1 MKRILMKMQETAQRY
16 VEILAEILKV
26 DVTIIDAN
34 CIRIG
39 GSGRMRNRIGD
50 MSSYG
55 YVVKSAI
62 EHKELTIMDD
72 PKKSGICRVCPK
84 LSVCDNICE
93 VWLPLCVDEEVIGV
107 LGFVCFEESQKQ
119 HFFGNREVFIRFLN
133 QFGELLESKAKDIL
147 NEGRNQ
153 NVILLLENILNKVD
167 SGILVMDQN
176 LKISRINQAGKKL
189 LFIQELN
196 HKLPPIT
203 FHETGNQVQDLL
215 EYSLQIGGFTYLLA
229 GRFYDLDMEEY
240 RKLFVFQKADL
251 TSDEND
257 GAGVR
262 VKPRELNRI
271 LGVSSAVVSIREKIQ
286 IVAPSVS
293 NVLITGESGTG
304 KELVAVA
311 LHGESDRSNYPFVA
325 VNCASIPENLLESE
339 LFGYVKGAFTGA
351 DAKGRTG
358 LFEAANGGTVF
369 LDEIG
374 DMPLYLQ
381 VKLLRVLEN
390 REITR
395 LGSNQT
401 VKIDVRLVAA
411 TNKDIESMIQAGE
424 FREDLYYRL
433 NVIPMALSPLRERKE
448 DIRVIATSFI
458 ERYSAVLNK
467 MVRGIDEDFWRYLER
482 YEWPGNIRELQNTIE
497 YVMNMMPYSGMLEG
511 SLLPG
516 KFFQTNGTVR
526 VEEAIEDLNLENM
539 ERQMIKRALAIY
551 GVSPEAKKMIA
562 GKLGIG
568 IATLYRKIK
577 VYQL

>member
-16 VEILAEILKV
+16 VEILAEILKI
-26 DVTIIDAN
+26 DVTIIDAD
-34 CIRIG
+34 CIRIA
-39 GSGRMRNRIGD
+39 GSGRMRSRIGD

-62 EHKELTIMDD
+62 EHNELTIMDD

-84 LSVCDNICE
+84 LNSCDNICE
-93 VWLPLCVDEEVIGV
+93 VWLPLCVDGDVIGV

-119 HFFGNREVFIRFLN
+119 HFFTNQEIFIRFLN
-133 QFGELLESKAKDIL
+133 QFGELLVSKAKDIL
-147 NEGRNQ
+147 NEGRNH
-153 NVILLLENILNKVD
+153 NMILLLENILNKVD
-167 SGILVMDQN
+167 SGVLVMDQN

-196 HKLPPIT
+196 HKLPPIS
-203 FHETGNQVQDLL
+203 FHETGNRVEELL
-215 EYSLQIGGFTYLLA
+215 EYKLQMGEITFLLA
-229 GRFYDLDMEEY
+229 GKFYDLDMEEY

-251 TSDEND
+251 TSNEKS
-257 GAGVR
+257 GVEIQ
-262 VKPRELNRI
+262 VKPREINRI
-271 LGVSSAVVSIREKIQ
+271 LGISSAAVSIREKIQ

-304 KELVAVA
+304 KEMVAVA

-325 VNCASIPENLLESE
+325 INCASIPENLLESE

-351 DAKGRTG
+351 DSKGRIG
-358 LFEAANGGTVF
+358 LLEAANGGTVF

-381 VKLLRVLEN
+381 VKLLRVLEK

-395 LGSNQT
+395 LGSNQP

-411 TNKDIESMIQAGE
+411 TNKNIESMIKTGE

-433 NVIPMALSPLRERKE
+433 NVIPIMLPPLRERKE
-448 DIRVIATSFI
+448 DIHVIATSFI

-467 MVRGIDEDFWRYLER
+467 MVRGIDEEFWRYLER

-497 YVMNMMPYSGMLEG
+497 YVMNMLPYSGMLES
-511 SLLPG
+511 SLLPC
-516 KFFQTNGTVR
+516 KFFQSNGTICI
-526 VEEAIEDLNLENM
+526 EDAIEDLNLENM
-539 ERQMIKRALAIY
+539 ERQMIKRALVIY
-551 GVSPEAKKMIA
+551 GASPEAKKIIA
-562 GKLGIG
+562 EKLGIG

-577 VYQL
+577 AYQL

>member
-1 MKRILMKMQETAQRY
+1 MKHILMKMQETAQRY
-16 VEILAEILKV
+16 VEILAEILKI
-26 DVTIIDAN
+26 DVTMIDAD
-34 CIRIG
+34 CIRIA
-39 GSGRMRNRIGD
+39 GSGRMRSRIGD

-62 EHKELTIMDD
+62 EHNELTIMDD

-84 LSVCDNICE
+84 RDSCDNICE
-93 VWLPLCVDEEVIGV
+93 VWLPLCLDEEVIGV
-107 LGFVCFEESQKQ
+107 LGFVCFEEGQKQ
-119 HFFGNREVFIRFLN
+119 HFFANKEVFIRFLN
-133 QFGELLESKAKDIL
+133 QFGELLVSKAKDIR

-153 NVILLLENILNKVD
+153 NVILLLENILNRVD
-167 SGILVMDQN
+167 SGVLVMDQN
-176 LKISRINQAGKKL
+176 LKISRINREGKKL

-196 HKLPPIT
+196 HKLPSIS
-203 FHETGNQVQDLL
+203 FHETGNRIQDLM
-215 EYSLQIGGFTYLLA
+215 EYSLQIGGITYLLA
-229 GRFYDLDMEEY
+229 GKFYDLDMEEY

-251 TSDEND
+251 TRDENN
-257 GAGVR
+257 GAEIR

-271 LGVSSAVVSIREKIQ
+271 LGISPSIVSIREKIQ

-325 VNCASIPENLLESE
+325 INCASIPENLLESE

-351 DAKGRTG
+351 DAKGRVG

-395 LGSNQT
+395 LGSNQSI
-401 VKIDVRLVAA
+401 KIDVRLVAA
-411 TNKDIESMIQAGE
+411 TNKDIESMIKTGE

-433 NVIPMALSPLRERKE
+433 NVIPMTLSPLRERKE

-467 MVRGIDEDFWRYLER
+467 MVRGIGEDFWSCLER

-497 YVMNMMPYSGMLEG
+497 YVMNMMPYSGMLES
-511 SLLPG
+511 SLLPL
-516 KFFQTNGTVR
+516 KFFQTNGTIR
-526 VEEAIEDLNLENM
+526 AEEAIEDLNLENM
-539 ERQMIKRALAIY
+539 ERQMIKRALTIY
-551 GVSPEAKKMIA
+551 GASPEAKKMIA

-577 VYQL
+577 AYQL

>member
-1 MKRILMKMQETAQRY
+1 M
-16 VEILAEILKV
+16 
-26 DVTIIDAN
+26 
-34 CIRIG
+34 
-39 GSGRMRNRIGD
+39 
-50 MSSYG
+50 
-55 YVVKSAI
+55 
-62 EHKELTIMDD
+62 
-72 PKKSGICRVCPK
+72 
-84 LSVCDNICE
+84 
-93 VWLPLCVDEEVIGV
+93 
-107 LGFVCFEESQKQ
+107 
-119 HFFGNREVFIRFLN
+119 
-133 QFGELLESKAKDIL
+133 
-147 NEGRNQ
+147 
-153 NVILLLENILNKVD
+153 
-167 SGILVMDQN
+167 
-176 LKISRINQAGKKL
+176 
-189 LFIQELN
+189 
-196 HKLPPIT
+196 
-203 FHETGNQVQDLL
+203 
-215 EYSLQIGGFTYLLA
+215 
-229 GRFYDLDMEEY
+229 
-240 RKLFVFQKADL
+240 
-251 TSDEND
+251 
-257 GAGVR
+257 
-262 VKPRELNRI
+262 
-271 LGVSSAVVSIREKIQ
+271 
-286 IVAPSVS
+286 
-293 NVLITGESGTG
+293 
-304 KELVAVA
+304 
-311 LHGESDRSNYPFVA
+311 
-325 VNCASIPENLLESE
+325 
-339 LFGYVKGAFTGA
+339 KGAFTGA

-381 VKLLRVLEN
+381 EKLLRVLEN

-424 FREDLYYRL
+424 FREALYYRL